1 MKTNKFVANLK
12 KVIES
17 CQDEPCVGE
26 LLQILVLCDVFVF
39 IRSNDTNHKVTDKA
53 IEVNAARS
61 KYCSKISFI
70 GHTAVC
76 FGIIS
81 CVSLKVSCDELFFRS
96 IRSVLGTVAR
106 N

>member
-39 IRSNDTNHKVTDKA
+39 IRSNDTKQLRSTQREAIIVLRSHLSVTPL
-53 IEVNAARS
+53 S
-61 KYCSKISFI
+61 
-70 GHTAVC
+70 
-76 FGIIS
+76 
-81 CVSLKVSCDELFFRS
+81 VSASL
-96 IRSVLGTVAR
+96 VA
-106 N
+106 